1 MIENYKLTTQDIDGI
16 LNLIPEYPYTDYR
29 EQKEWRDYLLMLVGE
44 IRYISYVMFPWQTE
58 ERKRIIYEAINR
70 YTSQHPHQ

>member
-16 LNLIPEYPYTDYR
+16 LNLIPDYIYAGGR

-44 IRYISYVMFPWQTE
+44 IRYISFVAFPWQTE
-58 ERKRIIYEAINR
+58 ERKRIIYEATNK
-70 YTSQHPHQ
+70 YTSQ